1 MNLPP
6 ERIERLAVL
15 VPAVG
20 LLFGLAYWAINSAN
34 TAVQTANA
42 LATFN
47 AQVMARL
54 DHIDAKIESVPVIA
68 SQVADMREQLAGT
81 QGGYANLASRL
92 QALELNEAANHS
104 DASRALGRKP

>member
-47 AQVMARL
+47 AQVMARF
-54 DHIDAKIESVPVIA
+54 DNIDRKIDGLPVLAEQTRELQQEMAEAK
-68 SQVADMREQLAGT
+68 
-81 QGGYANLASRL
+81 GGYVTMGTRL
-92 QALELNEAANHS
+92 QALEMNEAANHA
-104 DASRALGRKP
+104 DAARALGRKP